1 MASTGEVGCLGRSFD
16 EALLKALLSVGQRVP
31 DGPVLIS
38 SGDALQK
45 ADLLPACRLLA
56 DKGYKIYATGGSCRY
71 LNENGVKAELALWPN
86 EEQRDDTAAALDLIR
101 EHKVSLVINIPKNF
115 THKELTNGFKMRRA
129 AVDFNV
135 PLITNARLASAF
147 IKAFCRM
154 STDDL
159 AIESWDEF

>member
-1 MASTGEVGCLGRSFD
+1 
-16 EALLKALLSVGQRVP
+16 
-31 DGPVLIS
+31 
-38 SGDALQK
+38 
-45 ADLLPACRLLA
+45 
-56 DKGYKIYATGGSCRY
+56 
-71 LNENGVKAELALWPN
+71 
-86 EEQRDDTAAALDLIR
+86 
-101 EHKVSLVINIPKNF
+101 
-115 THKELTNGFKMRRA
+115 MRRA